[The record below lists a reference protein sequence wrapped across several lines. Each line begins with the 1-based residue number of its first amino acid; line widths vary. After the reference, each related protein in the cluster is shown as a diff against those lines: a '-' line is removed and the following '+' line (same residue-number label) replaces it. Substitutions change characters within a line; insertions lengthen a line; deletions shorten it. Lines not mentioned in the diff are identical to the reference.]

1 MLFGPCSILYVF
13 RAASQES
20 MELKGT
26 IMVLGAYDHDVVGK
40 DDFMGICVVLCN
52 GIPQISNR
60 SSLLDDNCP
69 RRRNLTLPLFHP
81 EDSKALQE
89 LTSRHAL
96 ADSEA
101 TDFLHTLSNM
111 CGKRSLMSMLSSSS
125 LKTMFSSAVLGAIS
139 PLSGIL

>member
-1 MLFGPCSILYVF
+1 MSERICCLGLVLIPYVF

-26 IMVLGAYDHDVVGK
+26 IMVLGAYSHDVLGK

-52 GIPQISNR
+52 GIPQISNK
-60 SSLLDDNCP
+60 SSLLDEKSP
-69 RRRNLTLPLFHP
+69 RRRNLTLPLFLA

-96 ADSEA
+96 ADSKA
-101 TDFLHTLSNM
+101 TEFLHTLSNM
-111 CGKRSLMSMLSSSS
+111 YGKRSLMSMFLH
-125 LKTMFSSAVLGAIS
+125 LF
-139 PLSGIL
+139 

>member
-1 MLFGPCSILYVF
+1 MFHLCLFHFI

-26 IMVLGAYDHDVVGK
+26 IMVLVVYNSDILGK
-40 DDFMGICVVLCN
+40 DDFIGMCAVLCN

-60 SSLLDDNCP
+60 SSLLDDNSP
-69 RRRNLTLPLFHP
+69 RRRNLTFPLFLA

-89 LTSRHAL
+89 FTSQHAL

-111 CGKRSLMSMLSSSS
+111 CDKRSLMSMLSSSS
-125 LKTMFSSAVLGAIS
+125 LKTMLSSAVLGAKAG
-139 PLSGIL
+139 LSVP